1 MLHTVVFIILL
12 LAVQRL
18 REFILRALRI
28 PISIHSIADICKLVW
43 DKVVDQPTDR
53 LMMPSLRLEPLQH
66 YSKLYAVYDTW
77 ARVLRVFRCK
87 GQYLCT
93 DSWGHCHSNCRG
105 ESYSFKMPHKGR
117 SWQRC
122 KTCLNMQT
130 VSDKEGKQHTAWQMM
145 AMSCGLQTI
154 VVRASRL
161 CGTVVLLQQNVM
173 TQQHLDYLAGF
184 RGKTQASLWLSAH
197 RFVLICFCDGCKS
210 VEMLS
215 QPQW

>member
-77 ARVLRVFRCK
+77 AHVAAELPMCFVFSAAKVSICAQTPEVIAIVTAGVNLIHLKCLIKADLGSDVKHDWICRQCQTK
-87 GQYLCT
+87 KANNTLLDRWWQ
-93 DSWGHCHSNCRG
+93 CHVVCR
-105 ESYSFKMPHKGR
+105 
-117 SWQRC
+117 Q
-122 KTCLNMQT
+122 
-130 VSDKEGKQHTAWQMM
+130 
-145 AMSCGLQTI
+145 
-154 VVRASRL
+154 
-161 CGTVVLLQQNVM
+161 
-173 TQQHLDYLAGF
+173 
-184 RGKTQASLWLSAH
+184 
-197 RFVLICFCDGCKS
+197 
-210 VEMLS
+210 
-215 QPQW
+215 